1 MPGKIAAS
9 IEELI
14 GNTPL
19 VELKKIEAE
28 FSLSCRLL
36 AKLEYLNPAGSSK
49 DRIGLSLINDAE
61 RRGLLSEGSVIIEPT
76 SGNTGIGL
84 AAVAASRGYRVIIV
98 MPDSMS
104 EERKK
109 LMKAYGAELVLTDG
123 SLGMSGAIA
132 KAEELASEMPGAF
145 IPGQFVNPANPDA
158 HYRTTGPEIWADTDG
173 NVGCF
178 VAGIGTGGTITGTG
192 RFLKEQDPSVWIAG
206 VEPAGSPVLSG
217 GSPGAHDLQ
226 GIGAGFI
233 PDALDT
239 SVYDEIIT
247 VENED
252 AYRMGRLLA
261 QREGYLCGITSGAAL
276 SAAVR
281 IGFRPEFSG
290 KTIVALLPDTGDR
303 YLSTR
308 LFEEQT

>member
-1 MPGKIAAS
+1 MSKRIPSS

-19 VELKKIEAE
+19 VELKKIESE

-61 RRGLLSEGSVIIEPT
+61 QRGLLKDGSVIIEPT

-84 AAVAASRGYRVIIV
+84 AAVAASRGYRLIIV

-104 EERKK
+104 EERKR
-109 LMKAYGAELVLTDG
+109 LMRAYGADLVLTDG
-123 SLGMSGAIA
+123 ALGMSGAIA
-132 KAEELASEMPGAF
+132 KAEELASSIPGAF
-145 IPGQFVNPANPDA
+145 VPGQFVNPANPEA
-158 HYRTTGPEIWADTDG
+158 HYRTTGPEIWADTEGD
-173 NVGCF
+173 VSCF

-192 RFLKEQDPSVWIAG
+192 RFLKEKDPSIWIAG

-217 GSPGAHDLQ
+217 GKPGAHDLQ
-226 GIGAGFI
+226 GIGAGFV

-239 SVYDEIIT
+239 SVYNEIIT
-247 VENED
+247 IENEE

-261 QREGYLCGITSGAAL
+261 RKEGYLCGITSGAAL
-276 SAAVR
+276 AAAVK
-281 IGFRPEFSG
+281 IGSRPEFSN
-290 KTIVALLPDTGDR
+290 KTVVALLPDTGDR
-303 YLSTR
+303 YLSTK
-308 LFEEQT
+308 LFEE

>member
-1 MPGKIAAS
+1 MSKRIPSS

-19 VELKKIEAE
+19 VELKKIESE

-61 RRGLLSEGSVIIEPT
+61 QRGLLKDGSVIIEPT

-84 AAVAASRGYRVIIV
+84 AAVAASRGYHLIIV

-104 EERKK
+104 EERKR
-109 LMKAYGAELVLTDG
+109 LMRAYGADLVLTDG
-123 SLGMSGAIA
+123 ALGMSGAIA
-132 KAEELASEMPGAF
+132 KAEELASSIPGAF
-145 IPGQFVNPANPDA
+145 VPGQFVNPANPEA
-158 HYRTTGPEIWADTDG
+158 HYRTTGPEIWTDTEGD
-173 NVGCF
+173 VSCF

-192 RFLKEQDPSVWIAG
+192 RFLKEKDPSIWIAG

-217 GSPGAHDLQ
+217 GKPGAHDLQ
-226 GIGAGFI
+226 GIGAGFV

-239 SVYDEIIT
+239 SVYNEIIT
-247 VENED
+247 IENEE

-261 QREGYLCGITSGAAL
+261 RKEGYLCGITSGAAL
-276 SAAVR
+276 AAAVK
-281 IGFRPEFSG
+281 IGSRPEFSN
-290 KTIVALLPDTGDR
+290 KTVVALLPDTGDR
-303 YLSTR
+303 YLSTK
-308 LFEEQT
+308 LFEE

>member
-1 MPGKIAAS
+1 MSKRIPSS

-19 VELKKIEAE
+19 VELKKIESE

-61 RRGLLSEGSVIIEPT
+61 QRGLLKDGSVIIEPT

-84 AAVAASRGYRVIIV
+84 AAVAASRGYHLIIV

-104 EERKK
+104 EERKR
-109 LMKAYGAELVLTDG
+109 LMRAYGADLVLTDG
-123 SLGMSGAIA
+123 ALGMSGAIA
-132 KAEELASEMPGAF
+132 KAEELASSIPGAF
-145 IPGQFVNPANPDA
+145 VPGQFVNPANPEA
-158 HYRTTGPEIWADTDG
+158 HYRITGPEIWADTEGD
-173 NVGCF
+173 VSCF

-192 RFLKEQDPSVWIAG
+192 RFLKQKDPSIWIAG

-217 GSPGAHDLQ
+217 GKPGAHDLQ
-226 GIGAGFI
+226 GIGAGFV

-239 SVYDEIIT
+239 SVYNEIIT
-247 VENED
+247 IENEE

-261 QREGYLCGITSGAAL
+261 RKEGYLCGITSGAAL
-276 SAAVR
+276 AAAVK
-281 IGFRPEFSG
+281 IGSRPEFSN
-290 KTIVALLPDTGDR
+290 KTVVALLPDTGDR
-303 YLSTR
+303 YLSTK
-308 LFEEQT
+308 LFEE

>member
-1 MPGKIAAS
+1 MSKRIPSS

-19 VELKKIEAE
+19 VELKKIESE

-61 RRGLLSEGSVIIEPT
+61 QRGLLKDGSVIIEPT

-84 AAVAASRGYRVIIV
+84 AAVAASRGYHLIIV

-104 EERKK
+104 EERKR
-109 LMKAYGAELVLTDG
+109 LMRAYGADLVLTDG
-123 SLGMSGAIA
+123 ALGMSGAIA
-132 KAEELASEMPGAF
+132 KAEELASSIPGAF
-145 IPGQFVNPANPDA
+145 VPGQFVNPANPEA
-158 HYRTTGPEIWADTDG
+158 HYRTTGPEIWADTEGD
-173 NVGCF
+173 VSCF

-192 RFLKEQDPSVWIAG
+192 RFLKEKDPSIWIAG

-217 GSPGAHDLQ
+217 GKPGAHDLQ
-226 GIGAGFI
+226 GIGAGFV
-233 PDALDT
+233 PYALDT
-239 SVYDEIIT
+239 SVYNEIIT
-247 VENED
+247 IENEE

-261 QREGYLCGITSGAAL
+261 RKEGYLCGITSGAAL
-276 SAAVR
+276 AAAVK
-281 IGFRPEFSG
+281 IGSRPEFSN
-290 KTIVALLPDTGDR
+290 KTVVALLPDTGDR
-303 YLSTR
+303 YLSTK
-308 LFEEQT
+308 LFEE

>member
-1 MPGKIAAS
+1 MSKRIPSS

-19 VELKKIEAE
+19 VELKKIESE

-61 RRGLLSEGSVIIEPT
+61 QHGLLKDGSVIIEPT

-84 AAVAASRGYRVIIV
+84 AAVAASRGYHLIIV

-104 EERKK
+104 EERKR
-109 LMKAYGAELVLTDG
+109 LMRAYGADLVLTDG
-123 SLGMSGAIA
+123 ALGMSGAIA
-132 KAEELASEMPGAF
+132 KAEELASSIPGAF
-145 IPGQFVNPANPDA
+145 VPGQFVNPANPEA
-158 HYRTTGPEIWADTDG
+158 HYRTTGPEIWADTEGD
-173 NVGCF
+173 VSCF

-192 RFLKEQDPSVWIAG
+192 RFLKEKDPSIWIAG

-217 GSPGAHDLQ
+217 GKPGAHDLQ
-226 GIGAGFI
+226 GIGAGFV

-239 SVYDEIIT
+239 SVYNEIIT
-247 VENED
+247 IENEE

-261 QREGYLCGITSGAAL
+261 RKEGYLCGITSGAAL
-276 SAAVR
+276 AAAVK
-281 IGFRPEFSG
+281 IGSRPEFSN
-290 KTIVALLPDTGDR
+290 KTVVALLPDTGDR
-303 YLSTR
+303 YLSTK
-308 LFEEQT
+308 LFEE

>member
-1 MPGKIAAS
+1 MSKRIPSS

-19 VELKKIEAE
+19 VELKKIESE

-61 RRGLLSEGSVIIEPT
+61 RRGLLKDGSVIIEPT

-84 AAVAASRGYRVIIV
+84 AAVAASRGYHLIIV

-104 EERKK
+104 EERKR
-109 LMKAYGAELVLTDG
+109 LMRAYGADLVLTDG
-123 SLGMSGAIA
+123 ALGMSGAIA
-132 KAEELASEMPGAF
+132 KAEELASSIPGAF
-145 IPGQFVNPANPDA
+145 VPGQFVNPANPEA
-158 HYRTTGPEIWADTDG
+158 HYRTTGPEIWTDTEGD
-173 NVGCF
+173 VSCF

-192 RFLKEQDPSVWIAG
+192 RFLKEKDPSIWIAG

-217 GSPGAHDLQ
+217 GKPGAHDLQ
-226 GIGAGFI
+226 GIGAGFV

-239 SVYDEIIT
+239 SVYNEIIT
-247 VENED
+247 IENEE

-261 QREGYLCGITSGAAL
+261 RKEGYLCGITSGAAL
-276 SAAVR
+276 AAAVK
-281 IGFRPEFSG
+281 IGSRPEFSN
-290 KTIVALLPDTGDR
+290 KTVVALLPDTGDR
-303 YLSTR
+303 YLSTK
-308 LFEEQT
+308 LFEE

>member
-1 MPGKIAAS
+1 MSKRIPSS

-19 VELKKIEAE
+19 VELKKIEAA

-61 RRGLLSEGSVIIEPT
+61 QRGLLKDASVIIEPT

-84 AAVAASRGYRVIIV
+84 AAVAASRGYHLIIV

-104 EERKK
+104 EERKR
-109 LMKAYGAELVLTDG
+109 LMRAYGADLVLTDG
-123 SLGMSGAIA
+123 ALGMSGAIA
-132 KAEELASEMPGAF
+132 KAEELASSIPGAF
-145 IPGQFVNPANPDA
+145 VPGQFVNPANPEA
-158 HYRTTGPEIWADTDG
+158 HYRTTGPEIWADTEGD
-173 NVGCF
+173 VSCF

-192 RFLKEQDPSVWIAG
+192 RFLKEKDPSIWIAG

-217 GSPGAHDLQ
+217 GKPGAHDLQ
-226 GIGAGFI
+226 GIGAGFV

-239 SVYDEIIT
+239 SVYNEIIT
-247 VENED
+247 IENEE

-261 QREGYLCGITSGAAL
+261 RKEGYLCGITSGAAL
-276 SAAVR
+276 AAAVK
-281 IGFRPEFSG
+281 IGSRPEFSN
-290 KTIVALLPDTGDR
+290 KTVVTLLPDTGDR
-303 YLSTR
+303 YLSTK
-308 LFEEQT
+308 LFEE

>member
-1 MPGKIAAS
+1 MSKRIPSS

-19 VELKKIEAE
+19 VELKKIESE

-61 RRGLLSEGSVIIEPT
+61 RRGLLKDGSVIIEPT

-84 AAVAASRGYRVIIV
+84 AAVAASRGYHLIIV

-104 EERKK
+104 EERKR
-109 LMKAYGAELVLTDG
+109 LMRAYGADLVLTDG
-123 SLGMSGAIA
+123 ALGMSGAIA
-132 KAEELASEMPGAF
+132 KAEELASSIPGAF
-145 IPGQFVNPANPDA
+145 VPGQFVNPANPEA
-158 HYRTTGPEIWADTDG
+158 HYRTTGPEIWADTEED
-173 NVGCF
+173 VSCF

-192 RFLKEQDPSVWIAG
+192 RFLKEKDPSIWIAG

-217 GSPGAHDLQ
+217 GKPGAHDLQ
-226 GIGAGFI
+226 GIGAGFV

-239 SVYDEIIT
+239 SVYNEIIT
-247 VENED
+247 IENEE

-261 QREGYLCGITSGAAL
+261 RKEGYLCGITSGAAL
-276 SAAVR
+276 AAAVK
-281 IGFRPEFSG
+281 IGSRPEFSN
-290 KTIVALLPDTGDR
+290 KTVVALLPDTGDR
-303 YLSTR
+303 YLSTK
-308 LFEEQT
+308 LFEE

>member
-1 MPGKIAAS
+1 MSKRIPSS

-19 VELKKIEAE
+19 VELKKIESE

-49 DRIGLSLINDAE
+49 DRIGLSLISDAE
-61 RRGLLSEGSVIIEPT
+61 QRGLLKDGSVIIEPP

-84 AAVAASRGYRVIIV
+84 AAVAASRGYHLIIV

-104 EERKK
+104 EERKR
-109 LMKAYGAELVLTDG
+109 LMRAYGADLVLTDG
-123 SLGMSGAIA
+123 ALGMSGAIA
-132 KAEELASEMPGAF
+132 KAEELASSIPGAF
-145 IPGQFVNPANPDA
+145 VPGQFVNPANPEA
-158 HYRTTGPEIWADTDG
+158 HYRTTGPEIWTDTEGD
-173 NVGCF
+173 VSCF

-192 RFLKEQDPSVWIAG
+192 RFLKEKDPSIWIAG

-217 GSPGAHDLQ
+217 GKPGAHDLQ
-226 GIGAGFI
+226 GIGAGFV

-239 SVYDEIIT
+239 SVYNEIIT
-247 VENED
+247 IENEE

-261 QREGYLCGITSGAAL
+261 RKEGYLCGITSGAAL
-276 SAAVR
+276 AAAVK
-281 IGFRPEFSG
+281 IGSRPEFSN
-290 KTIVALLPDTGDR
+290 KTVVALLPDTGDR
-303 YLSTR
+303 YLSTK
-308 LFEEQT
+308 LFEE

>member
-1 MPGKIAAS
+1 MSKRIPSS

-19 VELKKIEAE
+19 VELKKIESE

-61 RRGLLSEGSVIIEPT
+61 RRGLLKDGSVIIEPT

-84 AAVAASRGYRVIIV
+84 AAVAASRGYHLIIV

-104 EERKK
+104 EERKR
-109 LMKAYGAELVLTDG
+109 LMRAYGADLVLTDG
-123 SLGMSGAIA
+123 ALGMSGAIA
-132 KAEELASEMPGAF
+132 KAEELASSIPGAF
-145 IPGQFVNPANPDA
+145 VPGQFVNPANPEA
-158 HYRTTGPEIWADTDG
+158 HYRTTGPEIWADTEED
-173 NVGCF
+173 VSCF

-192 RFLKEQDPSVWIAG
+192 RFLKEKDPSIWIAG

-217 GSPGAHDLQ
+217 GKPGAHDLQ
-226 GIGAGFI
+226 GIGAGFV

-239 SVYDEIIT
+239 SVYNEIIT
-247 VENED
+247 IENEE
-252 AYRMGRLLA
+252 AYHMGRLLA
-261 QREGYLCGITSGAAL
+261 RKEGYLCGITSGAAL
-276 SAAVR
+276 AAAVK
-281 IGFRPEFSG
+281 IGSRPEFSN
-290 KTIVALLPDTGDR
+290 KTVVALLPDTGDR
-303 YLSTR
+303 YLSTK
-308 LFEEQT
+308 LFEE

>member
-1 MPGKIAAS
+1 MSKRIPSS

-19 VELKKIEAE
+19 VELKKIESA

-61 RRGLLSEGSVIIEPT
+61 QRGLLKDASVIIEPT

-84 AAVAASRGYRVIIV
+84 AAVAASRGYHLIIV

-104 EERKK
+104 EERKR
-109 LMKAYGAELVLTDG
+109 LMRAYGADLVLTDG
-123 SLGMSGAIA
+123 ALGMSGAIA
-132 KAEELASEMPGAF
+132 KAEELASSIPGAF
-145 IPGQFVNPANPDA
+145 VPGQFVNPANPEA
-158 HYRTTGPEIWADTDG
+158 HYRTTGPEIWADTEGD
-173 NVGCF
+173 VSCF

-192 RFLKEQDPSVWIAG
+192 RFLKEKDPSIWIAG

-217 GSPGAHDLQ
+217 GKPGAHDLQ
-226 GIGAGFI
+226 GIGAGFV

-239 SVYDEIIT
+239 SVYNEIIT
-247 VENED
+247 IENEE

-261 QREGYLCGITSGAAL
+261 RKEGYLCGITSGAAL
-276 SAAVR
+276 AAAVK
-281 IGFRPEFSG
+281 IGSRPEFSN
-290 KTIVALLPDTGDR
+290 KTVVTLLPDTGDR
-303 YLSTR
+303 YLSTK
-308 LFEEQT
+308 LFEE

>member
-1 MPGKIAAS
+1 MSKRIPSS

-19 VELKKIEAE
+19 VELKKIESE

-61 RRGLLSEGSVIIEPT
+61 QRGLLKDGAVIIEPT

-84 AAVAASRGYRVIIV
+84 AAVAASRGYHLIIV

-104 EERKK
+104 EERKR
-109 LMKAYGAELVLTDG
+109 LMRAYGADLVLTDG
-123 SLGMSGAIA
+123 ALGMSGAIA
-132 KAEELASEMPGAF
+132 KAEELASSIPGAF
-145 IPGQFVNPANPDA
+145 VPGQFVNPANPEA
-158 HYRTTGPEIWADTDG
+158 HYRTTGPEIWADTEGD
-173 NVGCF
+173 VSCF

-192 RFLKEQDPSVWIAG
+192 RFLKQKDPSIWIAG

-217 GSPGAHDLQ
+217 GKPGAHDLQ
-226 GIGAGFI
+226 GIGAGFV

-239 SVYDEIIT
+239 SVYNEIIT
-247 VENED
+247 IENEE

-261 QREGYLCGITSGAAL
+261 RKEGYLCGITSGAAL
-276 SAAVR
+276 AAAVK
-281 IGFRPEFSG
+281 IGSRPEFSN
-290 KTIVALLPDTGDR
+290 KTVVALLPDTGDR
-303 YLSTR
+303 YLSTK
-308 LFEEQT
+308 LFEE

>member
-1 MPGKIAAS
+1 MSKRIPSS

-19 VELKKIEAE
+19 VELKKIESE

-61 RRGLLSEGSVIIEPT
+61 QRGLLKEGSVIIEPT

-84 AAVAASRGYRVIIV
+84 AAVAASRGYRLIIV

-104 EERKK
+104 EERKR
-109 LMKAYGAELVLTDG
+109 LMRAYGADLVLTDG
-123 SLGMSGAIA
+123 ALGMSGAIA
-132 KAEELASEMPGAF
+132 KAEELASSIPGAF
-145 IPGQFVNPANPDA
+145 VPGQFVNPANPEA
-158 HYRTTGPEIWADTDG
+158 HYRTTGPEIWADTEGD
-173 NVGCF
+173 VSCF

-192 RFLKEQDPSVWIAG
+192 RFLKEKDPSIWIAG

-217 GSPGAHDLQ
+217 GEPGAHDLQ
-226 GIGAGFI
+226 GIGAGFV

-239 SVYDEIIT
+239 SVYNEIIT
-247 VENED
+247 IENEE

-261 QREGYLCGITSGAAL
+261 RKEGYLCGITSGAAL
-276 SAAVR
+276 AAAVK
-281 IGFRPEFSG
+281 IGSRPEFSN
-290 KTIVALLPDTGDR
+290 KTVVALLPDTGDR
-303 YLSTR
+303 YLSTK
-308 LFEEQT
+308 LFEE

>member
-1 MPGKIAAS
+1 MSKRIPSS

-19 VELKKIEAE
+19 VELKKIESE

-61 RRGLLSEGSVIIEPT
+61 QRGLLKDGSVIIEPT

-84 AAVAASRGYRVIIV
+84 AAVAASRGYHLIIV

-104 EERKK
+104 EERKR
-109 LMKAYGAELVLTDG
+109 LMRAYGADLVLTDG
-123 SLGMSGAIA
+123 ALGMSGAIA
-132 KAEELASEMPGAF
+132 KAEELASSIPGAF
-145 IPGQFVNPANPDA
+145 VPGQFVNPANPEA
-158 HYRTTGPEIWADTDG
+158 HYRTTGPEIWADTEGD
-173 NVGCF
+173 VSCF

-192 RFLKEQDPSVWIAG
+192 RFLKQKDPSIWIAG

-217 GSPGAHDLQ
+217 GKPGAHDLQ
-226 GIGAGFI
+226 GIGAGFV

-239 SVYDEIIT
+239 SVYNEIIT
-247 VENED
+247 IENEE

-261 QREGYLCGITSGAAL
+261 RKEGYLCGITSGAAL
-276 SAAVR
+276 AAAVK
-281 IGFRPEFSG
+281 IGSRPEFSN
-290 KTIVALLPDTGDR
+290 KTVVALLPDTGDR
-303 YLSTR
+303 YLSTK
-308 LFEEQT
+308 LFEE